1 MCGAVAEWAKALAD
15 LQLTVGLW
23 VRFSVPTV
31 CRLVAYQP
39 LGKAA
44 LLAKYTHRSG
54 LLSLLPSA
62 GMANEHRT
70 VVIQY
75 WEGVYDVA
83 RINRTYMGQFL

>member
-1 MCGAVAEWAKALAD
+1 MRRCGSSLGADSLPVVAH
-15 LQLTVGLW
+15 
-23 VRFSVPTV
+23 
-31 CRLVAYQP
+31 QP

-62 GMANEHRT
+62 GMATEHLT

-83 RINRTYMGQFL
+83 RINRTYMGQTYLGKVTNG